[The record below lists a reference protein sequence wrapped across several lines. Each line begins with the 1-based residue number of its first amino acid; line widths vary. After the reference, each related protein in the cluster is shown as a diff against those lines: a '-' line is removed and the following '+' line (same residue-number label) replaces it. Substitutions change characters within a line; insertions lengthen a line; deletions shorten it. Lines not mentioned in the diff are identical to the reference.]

1 MLETDS
7 DQCLVVRIG
16 GGAQASVYVF
26 IYLFIT
32 PINKK
37 VLSLQTVFFVP
48 LPLPASLPSKKIA
61 RIGQKERP

>member
-1 MLETDS
+1 MYL
-7 DQCLVVRIG
+7 
-16 GGAQASVYVF
+16 F

-61 RIGQKERP
+61 RIGQKDLEILVLKPGAVSEWC